1 MLKKIVIIGPESTGK
16 STLSNALAKH
26 YNTIWCPEYA
36 REYLLTFGK
45 IYTYDNLL
53 EIAKGQIAL
62 EEKYLQEAKDKHQS
76 LVVIDTDM
84 YVMRVWCQYVFQKV
98 HTWIEEQIAERTYDL
113 YLLCQPDLPWTKDE
127 LREYPEENIR
137 KELYGIYKNIL
148 INQSVP
154 WAEVSGTGE
163 ARTQSAILSI
173 DKMLG

>member
-16 STLSNALAKH
+16 STLSDALAKH
-26 YNTIWCPEYA
+26 YHTTWCPEYA

-45 IYTYDNLL
+45 IYTYNNLL
-53 EIAKGQIAL
+53 EIAKGQIEL
-62 EEKYLQEAKDKHQS
+62 EEKCVAEANANNRS
-76 LVVIDTDM
+76 FVIIDTDM

-98 HTWIEEQIAERTYDL
+98 HPWIEEQIAKRTYDL

-148 INQSVP
+148 INQPVP
-154 WAEVSGTGE
+154 WAEVSGIGD
-163 ARTQSAILSI
+163 ARTQSAIDAI
-173 DKMLG
+173 EKMI

>member
-16 STLSNALAKH
+16 STLSDQLAKH
-26 YNTIWCPEYA
+26 YNTLWCAEYA

-45 IYTYDNLL
+45 MYTYDNLL
-53 EIAKGQIAL
+53 EIAKGQVAL
-62 EEKYLQEAKDKHQS
+62 EEKCLQEANSKHKS

-98 HTWIEEQIAERTYDL
+98 HPWIEEQIAKRKYDL

-137 KELYGIYKNIL
+137 KELYGMYKNIL
-148 INQSVP
+148 INQPVP
-154 WAEVSGTGE
+154 WAEVTGIGE
-163 ARTQSAILSI
+163 ARTQSAIDAI
-173 DKMLG
+173 DKMKW